1 MELQLATISVLHD
14 GKIYELRLAKDATA
28 GEIGAELMKTT
39 GTFVGCRLFQNNEMV
54 ASKSTCVSDGDIIS
68 VRVGKN
74 PYPLHELAFDVQ
86 RFNEEFDGVCC
97 SNVDVVDDEDEGC
110 ERAWKD
116 GDYVCPLHAMIF
128 SYPNHHKGKGA
139 MAAMCFQSRDVY
151 YVDNLGVH
159 HIHFDVELDADP
171 HNNRDWQDDDDD
183 EDDEEEDDGSNDDV
197 ASFGVCR
204 ADGSGAVTP
213 LTLTADSAVFR
224 GTLQSHIVRVHCS
237 MDIASSTVSATARL
251 RCDTAV
257 KHVRASGQ
265 VGGEAGG
272 SGSCALRPPHYNNDI
287 STDNEKANEKNDD
300 NGVGFRWFVR
310 CQGSLVIAPCAMS
323 WSKWVA

>member
-1 MELQLATISVLHD
+1 MELQLATIMISVLHD

-54 ASKSTCVSDGDIIS
+54 ASNSKCVSDGDITS

-74 PYPLHELAFDVQ
+74 PYPLHELAFDAQ
-86 RFNEEFDGVCC
+86 RFNEEDGVCC
-97 SNVDVVDDEDEGC
+97 SNMNVVDDEDEGC

-116 GDYVCPLHAMIF
+116 GEYVCPLHAMIF

-183 EDDEEEDDGSNDDV
+183 EDDEEEDDGSTDDV

-265 VGGEAGG
+265 VGGEA
-272 SGSCALRPPHYNNDI
+272 SGSCVLRPPYN
-287 STDNEKANEKNDD
+287 

-310 CQGSLVIAPCAMS
+310 CQGSLVISPCAMS

>member
-54 ASKSTCVSDGDIIS
+54 ASNSKCVSDGDIIS

-86 RFNEEFDGVCC
+86 RFNEEDGVCC
-97 SNVDVVDDEDEGC
+97 SNVDVVYGDDDDDDDNEGYGFFH
-110 ERAWKD
+110 EGVRS
-116 GDYVCPLHAMIF
+116 GDYVCPLHALIL
-128 SYPNHHKGKGA
+128 SYPLRGGA
-139 MAAMCFQSRDVY
+139 AISFQSRDVY
-151 YVDNLGVH
+151 LVDNLGVH
-159 HIHFDVELDADP
+159 HIHFDVEIDADP
-171 HNNRDWQDDDDD
+171 HNNRDWHCDDD
-183 EDDEEEDDGSNDDV
+183 DDV

-265 VGGEAGG
+265 VGGEASG
-272 SGSCALRPPHYNNDI
+272 SGSCVLRPPHYN
-287 STDNEKANEKNDD
+287 

-310 CQGSLVIAPCAMS
+310 CQGSLVISPCAMS

>member
-1 MELQLATISVLHD
+1 MELQLATITISVLHD

-54 ASKSTCVSDGDIIS
+54 ASNSKCVSDGDIIS

-74 PYPLHELAFDVQ
+74 PYPLHELAFDAQ
-86 RFNEEFDGVCC
+86 RFNEEDGVCC
-97 SNVDVVDDEDEGC
+97 SNVDVVDDEDDDDDDNEGYGFFH
-110 ERAWKD
+110 EGVRS
-116 GDYVCPLHAMIF
+116 GDYVCPLHALIL
-128 SYPNHHKGKGA
+128 SYFGGA
-139 MAAMCFQSRDVY
+139 ISFQSRDVY
-151 YVDNLGVH
+151 LVENLGVH
-159 HIHFDVELDADP
+159 HIHFDVEIDADP
-171 HNNRDWQDDDDD
+171 HNNRDWHCNDDDD
-183 EDDEEEDDGSNDDV
+183 DDV

-265 VGGEAGG
+265 VGGEEGG

-287 STDNEKANEKNDD
+287 STDNEKIDNDD

-310 CQGSLVIAPCAMS
+310 CQGSIVISPCAMS